1 MIEVR
6 RMDEYDRDIRDEV
19 TDVILDGFFSKL
31 SFFTKD
37 RRKLTTAFR
46 DDVRTDMFYVAEL
59 DGVVVGVLAC
69 SNNTGRAL
77 VANKVSLRRGL
88 GYVRG
93 TVAARVLVRQFNS
106 PLPYG
111 DQTGY
116 IEWVATSEHIRGK
129 GVSTALFQHVMQ
141 HPRYQTL
148 VLEVVDSNDNAR
160 RLYTKLGFVE
170 YDREPAKGG
179 EKWMFKER
187 IYMRWSKDAA
197 GGTLPGTSV
206 A

>member
-1 MIEVR
+1 MVEVR
-6 RMDEYDRDIRDEV
+6 RMDECDRDVRDEV
-19 TDVILDGFFSKL
+19 TEVILDGFFSQL

-37 RRKLTTAFR
+37 RRKLATAFR
-46 DDVRTDMFYVAEL
+46 DEVRADMFYVAEL
-59 DGVVVGVLAC
+59 DGEIVGVLAC

-88 GYVRG
+88 GYVMG
-93 TVAARVLVRQFNS
+93 TIAARVLARELNS
-106 PLPYG
+106 ALPY
-111 DQTGY
+111 DDDTGY
-116 IEWVATSEHIRGK
+116 VEWVATSEHARGR

-141 HPRYQTL
+141 HLRYQTL
-148 VLEVVDSNDNAR
+148 VLEVVDVNDNAR

-170 YDREPAKGG
+170 YDRRSAKGV
-179 EKWMFKER
+179 EKRMFKER

-197 GGTLPGTSV
+197 RTLPGTSV